1 MCKQLP
7 GVKVITIQLSKF
19 RHSLYVFSNKT
30 CSVFF
35 SRFCNEQRKWFQL
48 KLEQRWFQFFCKGP
62 QGASHLI
69 SFFLAATICNLF
81 QSTGLYSN
89 HKPRNNDKNKFSMCR
104 HWYCFSHFWSEAACS
119 KNLVK
124 VILATGCH
132 SRISF
137 GIQADQGNQKR
148 FLEVCVPLSYLSR
161 SGTINLTDG
170 SWIGLWHVSSLEFF
184 HSIFWGT
191 TGVVVYFISS
201 GVIAQQLKVRLDRWK
216 LDWSFSM

>member
-1 MCKQLP
+1 MFLATRRALFSLVGFVTNSGNDFNWNLSRGDFSSSAK
-7 GVKVITIQLSKF
+7 GHKVH
-19 RHSLYVFSNKT
+19 R
-30 CSVFF
+30 
-35 SRFCNEQRKWFQL
+35 
-48 KLEQRWFQFFCKGP
+48 
-62 QGASHLI
+62 I
-69 SFFLAATICNLF
+69 SFLFFLAATICNLF

-124 VILATGCH
+124 VILATGRH